1 MDKEYLENETMDE
14 NESIENE
21 IDTLYGET
29 QDEDEEEEELI
40 VRFKNP
46 FTFEGKEYKELSLE
60 GLEKLTGQDLMAV
73 DRAMRKKS
81 NDFMVELS
89 IDYSIMIAVR
99 ATGLPIEFFKAL
111 PMRETKA
118 VRNKVRSFLTA

>member
-40 VRFKNP
+40 VRFKKP

-99 ATGLPIEFFKAL
+99 ATGLSIEFFKAL

>member
-1 MDKEYLENETMDE
+1 MDE